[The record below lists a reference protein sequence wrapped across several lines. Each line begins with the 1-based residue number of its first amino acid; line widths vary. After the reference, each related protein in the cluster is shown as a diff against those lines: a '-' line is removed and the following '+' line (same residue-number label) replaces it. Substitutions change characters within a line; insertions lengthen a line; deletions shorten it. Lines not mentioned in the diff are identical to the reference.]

1 MCSDEIDMKGL
12 ITKLK
17 KASRNEKIQC
27 FCKVMNND
35 FTTLLIFNQLNV
47 KGWNKK
53 NLEKT
58 NWFNLNLH
66 VKPSTWIMK
75 S

>member
-35 FTTLLIFNQLNV
+35 FTTLLIFN
-47 KGWNKK
+47 
-53 NLEKT
+53 
-58 NWFNLNLH
+58 
-66 VKPSTWIMK
+66 
-75 S
+75 